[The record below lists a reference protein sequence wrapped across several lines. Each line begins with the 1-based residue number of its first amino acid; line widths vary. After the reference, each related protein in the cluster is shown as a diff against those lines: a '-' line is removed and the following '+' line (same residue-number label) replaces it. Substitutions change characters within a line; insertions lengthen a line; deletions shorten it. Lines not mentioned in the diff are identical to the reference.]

1 VGDAESSRIK
11 TDNPRQDDELFIS
24 PAARQELRIRIRRP
38 VVLGEGSIDDDENK
52 GRCRPRTS
60 LVLRLIPGV
69 LWKTL

>member
-52 GRCRPRTS
+52 GSESKIEEVVCPW
-60 LVLRLIPGV
+60 PH
-69 LWKTL
+69 W